1 MKEHFIKVATVVP
14 KVRVAD
20 CDFNTSEII
29 RCTNTAAAM
38 KVQIIVFPELSIT
51 GYSCGDLFF
60 QETLLDSAIESIY
73 RIIDAT
79 ANQDIIV
86 IIGMPLATED
96 MVLNV
101 AVAIQKGRILGVVP
115 KSYLPNYKE
124 FQEKRWFASAFEYSN
139 KDIIL
144 CRQHVPIGN
153 DLVFCTPTGKFSIEL
168 CEDLWAPI
176 PPSSYLSMNGAD
188 IIFNLSASNECSGK
202 YDYLHSL
209 LANQSARTISGY
221 VYSSC
226 GFGESTTD
234 VVFAG
239 NGFIYENGKLL
250 KQTKRFSIE
259 EQIIVAD
266 INIASLHHERRV
278 NNTFSDCSH
287 NSMTWKARN
296 ITTGQLPSVSHH
308 TSVNISAH
316 PFLPHE
322 KIAYERY
329 EEIINIQ
336 TMGLAKRLVH
346 TGLNH
351 VIIGVS
357 GGLDSTLAL
366 LICKRAFDKLQLKP
380 CGIIGVSMPG
390 FGTTSKTCK
399 NAECLMMA
407 LGVTIRHIDIKSVCL
422 QHFKDIGH
430 PQEEYDIVFENAQAR
445 ERTQILMD
453 VANQTNGMVIGTG
466 DMSELA
472 LGWATFAGDHISM
485 YDINC
490 GVPKTLVK
498 HMVNHF
504 ANKTGDPNVQNILTN
519 ILHTPISPELLP
531 IGENDTI
538 VQQTEDIIGPY
549 ELHDFFLFHMLRYGA
564 NPGDILEYAL
574 TAFKDM
580 YDKQSI
586 KKWLKVFLNRFFA
599 QQFKRSCMPD
609 GPKVGSVALSPR
621 GDWRMPSDANV
632 SVWVKDLDDI
642 D

>member
-1 MKEHFIKVATVVP
+1 ME
-14 KVRVAD
+14 
-20 CDFNTSEII
+20 
-29 RCTNTAAAM
+29 
-38 KVQIIVFPELSIT
+38 VQIVVFPELGIT

-79 ANQDIIV
+79 ADQDIIV
-86 IIGMPLATED
+86 IVGMPLAIGD
-96 MVLNV
+96 MLLNV
-101 AVAIQKGRILGVVP
+101 AVALQRGRILGVVP

-124 FQEKRWFASAFEYSN
+124 FQEKRWFASAFECSS
-139 KDIIL
+139 KDIIV

-153 DLVFCTPTGKFSIEL
+153 DLVFCTPTGRFCIEI

-176 PPSSYLSMNGAD
+176 PPSSYLTMNGAD

-202 YDYLHSL
+202 YDYLCSL

-250 KQTKRFSIE
+250 KQTKRFSLE

-266 INIASLHHERRV
+266 INIASLHYERRV

-287 NSMTWKARN
+287 NNMIWQARN
-296 ITTGQLPSVSHH
+296 ITIGRLSSVSRP
-308 TSVNISAH
+308 TVNISAY

-322 KIAYERY
+322 KIACERF

-336 TMGLAKRLVH
+336 AMGLAKRLVH
-346 TGLNH
+346 TGMDH
-351 VIIGVS
+351 VVIGVS

-366 LICKRAFDKLQLKP
+366 LICKRVFDKLQLNP
-380 CGIIGVSMPG
+380 CGIIGLSMPG
-390 FGTTSKTCK
+390 FGTTGRTRN
-399 NAECLMMA
+399 NAECLMKA

-485 YDINC
+485 YGINC

-498 HMVNHF
+498 YLVNHF

-621 GDWRMPSDANV
+621 GEWRMPSDANV
-632 SVWVKDLDDI
+632 SVWINQLDDI
-642 D
+642 G

>member
-296 ITTGQLPSVSHH
+296 ITTGQLPSVSHL
-308 TSVNISAH
+308 TSMNISAH

-399 NAECLMMA
+399 NAESLMKA

-609 GPKVGSVALSPR
+609 GTKVGSVALSPR

-632 SVWVKDLDDI
+632 SVWVNDLDDI

>member
-86 IIGMPLATED
+86 IVGMPLATED

-296 ITTGQLPSVSHH
+296 ITTGQLPSVSHL
-308 TSVNISAH
+308 TSMNISAH

-430 PQEEYDIVFENAQAR
+430 PQEVYDIVFENAQAR